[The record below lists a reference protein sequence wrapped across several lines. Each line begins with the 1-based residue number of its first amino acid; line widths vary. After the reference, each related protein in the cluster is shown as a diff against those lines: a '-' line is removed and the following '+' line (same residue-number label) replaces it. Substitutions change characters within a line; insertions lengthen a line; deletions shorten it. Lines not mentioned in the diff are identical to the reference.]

1 MYYASCYFHSIGPL
15 LALLLPCRVVR
26 IKKFTHCSLE
36 DKPRGRMKSLR
47 LILLSIMISA
57 TGLLPAQPVQA
68 AAIDN
73 GSFMSLW
80 SSYSHCQAGTDIDQ
94 LREDALTLANAAN
107 RSLIQESFILPL
119 PSKLEELVST
129 PVARF
134 AVDVKA
140 MAAACSLRAG
150 SAAMEA
156 KKLGVAKDLLQTI
169 LSYQPQSEYAY
180 YALQA
185 KALLSE
191 LDTNVI
197 EVTLNLP

>member
-1 MYYASCYFHSIGPL
+1 MYYASCYFHSFGPL
-15 LALLLPCRVVR
+15 LALLLSCRVIR
-26 IKKFTHCSLE
+26 MKKFTHWLLE
-36 DKPRGRMKSLR
+36 DEPRGSMKNLC
-47 LILLSIMISA
+47 LILLSILISA
-57 TGLLPAQPVQA
+57 TGLLTAQPVQA

-73 GSFMSLW
+73 GSFMNLW
-80 SSYSHCQAGTDIDQ
+80 NSYSHCQAGTDIDQ
-94 LREDALTLANAAN
+94 LREDALTLAKAAN

>member
-1 MYYASCYFHSIGPL
+1 
-15 LALLLPCRVVR
+15 
-26 IKKFTHCSLE
+26 
-36 DKPRGRMKSLR
+36 MKNLR
-47 LILLSIMISA
+47 LILVSILISVA
-57 TGLLPAQPVQA
+57 GLQTGQPVQA

-80 SSYSHCQAGTDIDQ
+80 NSYSHCHATTDIDQ
-94 LREDALTLANAAN
+94 LREDALILTNAAN
-107 RSLIQESFILPL
+107 RSLTQETFVLPL
-119 PSKLEELVST
+119 PDKLEKFVST
-129 PVARF
+129 PAVRF

-150 SAAMEA
+150 SAAAEA
-156 KKLGVAKDLLQTI
+156 GKLDIAKELLQVI
-169 LSYQPQSEYAY
+169 LSFQPLSDYTY

-191 LDTNVI
+191 LETNVI

>member
-1 MYYASCYFHSIGPL
+1 
-15 LALLLPCRVVR
+15 
-26 IKKFTHCSLE
+26 
-36 DKPRGRMKSLR
+36 MKNLR
-47 LILLSIMISA
+47 LIVVSILVSVA
-57 TGLLPAQPVQA
+57 GFQTGQPVQA

-80 SSYSHCQAGTDIDQ
+80 STYSHCQATTDIDQ
-94 LREDALTLANAAN
+94 LKENALTLTNAAN
-107 RSLIQESFILPL
+107 RSLTEEAFVLPL
-119 PSKLEELVST
+119 PGKLERF
-129 PVARF
+129 VAAPAARY

-150 SAAMEA
+150 SAAVEA
-156 KKLGVAKDLLQTI
+156 GKLDVAKDLLQTV

-191 LDTNVI
+191 LETNVI

>member
-1 MYYASCYFHSIGPL
+1 MKTLRFILMSILVSVAG
-15 LALLLPCRVVR
+15 
-26 IKKFTHCSLE
+26 FQ
-36 DKPRGRMKSLR
+36 
-47 LILLSIMISA
+47 
-57 TGLLPAQPVQA
+57 TGQTVEA

-80 SSYSHCQAGTDIDQ
+80 NTYFHCQATTDIDQ
-94 LREDALTLANAAN
+94 LKEDVLTLTHAAN
-107 RSLIQESFILPL
+107 RPLHDDAFVLPL
-119 PSKLEELVST
+119 PGKLNKFVST
-129 PVARF
+129 PAARF

-150 SAAMEA
+150 SLALEGG
-156 KKLGVAKDLLQTI
+156 KLVIAKDLLQPI

-191 LDTNVI
+191 LETSI
-197 EVTLNLP
+197 FEVTLNLP